1 MSLRKY
7 VSSDLNEIKE
17 GSRKIS
23 DKHNLLVFVHN
34 NHGDGMPWLAR
45 IKNGQVTDSVSLSD
59 MGIRSSDG
67 HALSKGEPRIT
78 TKPKQTIRI
87 CRTRQKKQLSYYV
100 DFHFC

>member
-1 MSLRKY
+1 LSLRKY

-87 CRTRQKKQLSYYV
+87 CRTRQKK
-100 DFHFC
+100 